1 MYYWTT
7 ERETKRSKVKLHN
20 NLDMFVCFLV
30 AISILAFALNS
41 TRWIA
46 EAY

>member
-7 ERETKRSKVKLHN
+7 EREMKRSEVKLHN
-20 NLDMFVCFLV
+20 NLNMFVCIFV
-30 AISILAFALNS
+30 AISILTFALNS